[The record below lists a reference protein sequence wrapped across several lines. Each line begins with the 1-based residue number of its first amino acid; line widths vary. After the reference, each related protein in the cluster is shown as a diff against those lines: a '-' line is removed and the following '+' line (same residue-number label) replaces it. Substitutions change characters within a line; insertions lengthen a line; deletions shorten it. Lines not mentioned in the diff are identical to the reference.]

1 MLTVREKSCQ
11 NSAKCLKFDN
21 PILPNLKSL
30 AEILPNLKRLMALGK
45 ILPTLKRL
53 RYILINSANS
63 ETFEP
68 KILPSLKRLRL
79 ILPSLKR
86 LRLILPSLKRLS
98 EKSCQL

>member
-21 PILPNLKSL
+21 PILPSLKSL
-30 AEILPNLKRLMALGK
+30 AEILPTLKRLMALGK

-79 ILPSLKR
+79 ILPSE
-86 LRLILPSLKRLS
+86 SLKIEASGSSLLRHLAL
-98 EKSCQL
+98 QYL